1 MMNIEN
7 KYSLDADIDS
17 LIVSFY
23 GDIDK
28 MQFAEAL
35 VANQLKKQRKVA
47 TLRCQGTLAN
57 LCHVIELHKK
67 ANNNINNSKSIC
79 RICRSKS
86 AQWSVRSAT
95 TEIFLDNLVQPGI
108 IETFIVAIDKFLE
121 NKEVITPSDFHYD
134 NVAFGAYAAYDL
146 IVSNRLISNK
156 IESYLFSAF
165 KASCVNV
172 AKTYYG
178 FKLLTSKLP
187 KLKEVFLND
196 VFYSAHR
203 GIADY
208 AHKIAIDVF
217 EISLNPIA
225 DKKFPGLTIHKLDS
239 DLRPTAL
246 VESWERYKN
255 SIPDI
260 KVKDAY
266 RHFDDRFNQRS
277 LFSYSK
283 GLDFSHGMNS
293 KISNILD
300 SKKVAPRILFI
311 MSSGDEQYAQYVSR
325 FPYDS
330 KSSDFNLSWHNQLR
344 AFSKVIERLP
354 SNSICIIRPH
364 PRLMDSRRFSGS
376 TDLPLNEIEKLK
388 DSNLRLK
395 VFIDFGEDQGS
406 VYSLIPRVDM
416 VVTSNSTVGL
426 ESMLLGTPSIRL
438 EDAPLSITYP
448 ISISYK
454 LDDLS
459 KLIKDGK
466 FKVRLSST
474 FMKKRILAFKWLSF
488 NTRDKYIW
496 PIEDPSDINDNSI
509 FSYEPTKTEIKNT
522 HIFKAKFRFRY
533 HFFDLYSLFFSKRAK
548 GYVNSIWDS
557 NFNRLDPAFFSKFN
571 FYQNETS
578 LESNNISKR
587 FLEKDSLPAAI
598 KNNQAEIRDFEVWL
612 LSLGYPVEILDEH

>member
-1 MMNIEN
+1 MMNIED
-7 KYSLDADIDS
+7 KHSFDADIES

-57 LCHVIELHKK
+57 SCHVIELHKK
-67 ANNNINNSKSIC
+67 TANNNTASIC

-95 TEIFLDNLVQPGI
+95 AEIFLDNLVQPGI
-108 IETFIVAIDKFLE
+108 LETFIVAIDEFLK
-121 NKEVITPSDFHYD
+121 NKEFITPSDFHYD

-146 IVSNRLISNK
+146 IIGNRVISNR

-196 VFYSAHR
+196 VCYSAHR
-203 GIADY
+203 GIADF

-217 EISLNPIA
+217 EITLNPRA
-225 DKKFPGLTIHKLDS
+225 NKNFPGLTIHKLDS
-239 DLRPTAL
+239 HLRPISL
-246 VESWERYKN
+246 VESWEHYKN

-266 RHFDDRFNQRS
+266 RHFDDHFNQRS
-277 LFSYSK
+277 IFSYSK
-283 GLDFSHGMNS
+283 RLDFSHGKNS
-293 KISNILD
+293 TIINILD
-300 SKKVAPRILFI
+300 SKKDAPRILFV
-311 MSSGDEQYAQYVSR
+311 MSSGDEHYAQYISR

-344 AFSKVIERLP
+344 AFSEVMQILP

-376 TDLPLNEIEKLK
+376 TELPLNEIEKLQ
-388 DSNLRLK
+388 DSDQRLK

-406 VYSLIPRVDM
+406 VYSLIPRVDV
-416 VVTSNSTVGL
+416 VVTSISTVGL
-426 ESMLLGTPSIRL
+426 ESILLGTPSIRL
-438 EDAPLSITYP
+438 EDAPLSVSYP
-448 ISISYK
+448 ISISYN

-459 KLIKDGK
+459 NLIKDDK

-474 FMKKRILAFKWLSF
+474 FMKKRTLAFKWLSF

-496 PIEDPSDINDNSI
+496 PIKDPSDINKNSF
-509 FSYEPTKTEIKNT
+509 FSYEPVKTKIKNT
-522 HIFKAKFRFRY
+522 HIFKARFRY
-533 HFFDLYSLFFSKRAK
+533 HFFDLYSLFFSKRARD
-548 GYVNSIWDS
+548 YVNSIWDP
-557 NFNRLDPAFFSKFN
+557 NFNRLDPAFVSKFN

-578 LESNNISKR
+578 VESNNISQR
-587 FLEKDSLPAAI
+587 FLENDSLPAAI
-598 KNNQAEIRDFEVWL
+598 KNNQAAIKDFEVWL
-612 LSLGYPVEILDEH
+612 LSSGYPVEIFDKH